1 MRTPLYTLIYLHS
14 VHVHH
19 QRQVQGQ
26 GTFGSYR
33 SPSNKSVLV
42 LNIKHGRFYTFTPIS
57 SKIHKEKKQLSK
69 LDLHIWIWMLD
80 EERKTNYILVITSKV
95 SSKQIRRKKNRL
107 LVFSPWGQ
115 RVGAGG
121 GGGQPNNKNM
131 HNISCVWR

>member
-69 LDLHIWIWMLD
+69 LDLHIWIWMHYGK
-80 EERKTNYILVITSKV
+80 RKTNYILVITSKV
-95 SSKQIRRKKNRL
+95 SSKQIRRKKIRL
-107 LVFSPWGQ
+107 LVFIPM
-115 RVGAGG
+115 RTEGG
-121 GGGQPNNKNM
+121 GPGGGVQPNNKNI
-131 HNISCVWR
+131 HNISCV